1 MVPTKKE
8 DLRNLVT
15 ETTKE
20 VYEELTP
27 HLIQLINQTQRNP
40 GLTDAQKQDEISVH
54 MMGYVKSCT
63 NEIIIEVLLEIL
75 GLGDEEE

>member
-27 HLIQLINQTQRNP
+27 HLIQLINQTQR
-40 GLTDAQKQDEISVH
+40 
-54 MMGYVKSCT
+54 
-63 NEIIIEVLLEIL
+63 
-75 GLGDEEE
+75 

>member
-1 MVPTKKE
+1 MVPAKKE
-8 DLRNLVT
+8 ELRNLVT

-27 HLIQLINQTQRNP
+27 HLIRLINQTQRNP
-40 GLTDAQKQDEISVH
+40 SLTDAQKQNEISVH

-63 NEIIIEVLLEIL
+63 NEIMIEVLAEIP
-75 GLGDEEE
+75 GLEEEV